1 MAFPAIAPVRR
12 ACLFVAA
19 LGWATMGGAWE
30 ETQDPWIRGVFTG
43 ASPRV
48 ERVAAATAWERA
60 ERLAASDDAVVLLG
74 TGRSM
79 LPLYP
84 PGTILVV
91 RKVGYDQ
98 LCCGQTAIYRN
109 REQRAVAHVL
119 ITKARDGWRTRGL
132 NNRLHDMQPVRA
144 ENLLGVVIAAYH
156 PAGEGAR
163 LDALRARA
171 AAARAARGGAAV
183 FLADDGR

>member
-1 MAFPAIAPVRR
+1 MAFPAIALARR
-12 ACLFVAA
+12 ACLFAAA
-19 LGWATMGGAWE
+19 LGWATIGGAFD

-48 ERVAAATAWERA
+48 EQAEAATAWEHA
-60 ERLAASDDAVVLLG
+60 ERRALESSDAVVLLG

-91 RKVGYDQ
+91 RQVGYDQ
-98 LCCGQTAIYRN
+98 LRCGQTAIYRN
-109 REQRAVAHVL
+109 RGNRTVAHVL
-119 ITKARDGWRTRGL
+119 ITKARDGWRARGL
-132 NNRLHDMQPVRA
+132 NNKWHDMEPVRA
-144 ENLLGVVIAAYH
+144 ENLLGVVIAAYR

-163 LDALRARA
+163 LSALRARVA
-171 AAARAARGGAAV
+171 APRGGAAV